1 MRTHINAR
9 NYKPKTPRWRM
20 PPSPKS
26 ALSIPRAMPNAMR
39 TVQDP
44 AVRFVEMEHRNWNGY
59 TLIEGFPGTG
69 LVGTITAKYLVE
81 NANFKEMGHLHS
93 EVFMPIIRIK
103 NGMPVFPSRIYVND
117 KAKLVVLISEQVIPR
132 PFIPRVARTIVEWT
146 LQNGIVRVV
155 SLAGIQTGNKNDM
168 RVYGIAANAPSKEM
182 FKGLDIE
189 MIEDGITTGITALML
204 LHLKESN
211 VKAISLLGNVTFGA
225 DYKAAA
231 ELIKRLNKL
240 FKLNLKVDPLYEQAK
255 KTEQEI
261 VEQLKK
267 VQETQAQEEQSD
279 AGEGKEPRYYA

>member
-1 MRTHINAR
+1 
-9 NYKPKTPRWRM
+9 
-20 PPSPKS
+20 
-26 ALSIPRAMPNAMR
+26 MPNAMHV
-39 TVQDP
+39 VQDP
-44 AVRFVEMEHRNWNGY
+44 AVRFVEMEHRNWEGY

-81 NANFKEMGHLHS
+81 NIDFKEVGHIHS

-103 NGMPVFPSRIYVND
+103 SGVPVFPSRIYVND
-117 KAKLVVLISEQVIPR
+117 KNKLVVLISEQVIPR
-132 PFIPRVARTIVEWT
+132 PFIPRVARTVVEWI
-146 LQNGIVRVV
+146 LHNGIVRVI

-168 RVYGIAANAPSKEM
+168 RVYGIAANPESKDM
-182 FKGLDIE
+182 FKGLDVE
-189 MIEDGITTGITALML
+189 VIEDGITTGITALML

-211 VKAISLLGNVTFGA
+211 VKAMSLLGNVTFGA

-261 VEQLKK
+261 VAQLKQ
-267 VQETQAQEEQSD
+267 VQETQDQED
-279 AGEGKEPRYYA
+279 KMEPSKGPSYYA